1 MAVGQ
6 DSNRCHGEKTFS
18 PLPRDRT
25 TPVVAGTR
33 HSSHGRGARQHP
45 LSRGKDIQPMVVELD
60 PLPRGKDI
68 QPIAVGQAS
77 TRCNG
82 DKDGCEKKYIAVAV
96 VIFIVIVSIYIVI
109 TTRERVT
116 EIMKDKET

>member
-1 MAVGQ
+1 MRDIKRRRDNAVKIMRLWRGIA
-6 DSNRCHGEKTFS
+6 H
-18 PLPRDRT
+18 DRW
-25 TPVVAGTR
+25 
-33 HSSHGRGARQHP
+33 ARQHP

-82 DKDGCEKKYIAVAV
+82 DKTGVSKSYIAVAV
-96 VIFIVIVSIYIVI
+96 VIFIMRFRLSH
-109 TTRERVT
+109 TCCFLQT
-116 EIMKDKET
+116 